1 MELASFASSGFFL
14 SQSYTTPKKREEEE
28 GKQLEVGGQCGVY
41 EGRTHYEDIQ
51 EDIKPQSI
59 FFSVQSLPRL
69 QTSGESKVK
78 QSSIDRVQYVRSLRL
93 YLYVSTLLK
102 VGVLGVLCIH
112 LKMPGVLPALSDPSI
127 LASRKRGLR
136 NAINQ

>member
-1 MELASFASSGFFL
+1 MG
-14 SQSYTTPKKREEEE
+14 YTRRQKS
-28 GKQLEVGGQCGVY
+28 L
-41 EGRTHYEDIQ
+41 IQ